1 MNSQKKI
8 ISRPI
13 IDFINKRQINKISSY
28 TKKFEFPV
36 EDDNYVNEIIDQN
49 SENIV
54 NNSLD
59 LSPIQNNFSN
69 LGSSIINN
77 GPEYPI
83 SIDYFIKKGI
93 IMFINF
99 TSFIKNTS
107 FSTIN

>member
-28 TKKFEFPV
+28 TKKFEFP
-36 EDDNYVNEIIDQN
+36 EDDNYINIDIQN

-93 IMFINF
+93 IITYIF
-99 TSFIKNTS
+99 KNS
-107 FSTIN
+107 LNY